1 VTILLKK
8 SAGGQ
13 SAGMRGGRQ
22 RKPPDMDMAPLIDCV
37 FLLLIFFMVATTFA
51 PLPGLRVKLPPPG
64 KPSTDKPKGLMMRIV
79 NPEGGKP
86 DGVMVL
92 NDEIV
97 GMDEVLGKFLNAPVQ
112 MREMLVIQS
121 ERQVRHEQI
130 VQIMDFAKRAGID
143 SIGFAMVARGP

>member
-1 VTILLKK
+1 MLKK
-8 SAGGQ
+8 SAGGETG
-13 SAGMRGGRQ
+13 GMRGARE

-64 KPSTDKPKGLMMRIV
+64 KPSTDKPKGLLMRIV
-79 NPEGGKP
+79 NPEPGQSE
-86 DGVMVL
+86 GVMVL

-97 GMDEVLGKFLNAPVQ
+97 SMNEVLGKFLNAPAH
-112 MREMLVIQS
+112 MKDMLVIQA
-121 ERQVRHEQI
+121 ERQVLHEQI

-143 SIGFAMVARGP
+143 KIGFAMVGRGP

>member
-1 VTILLKK
+1 MLKK
-8 SAGGQ
+8 QAGGQ
-13 SAGMRGGRQ
+13 SGGMRGGRL

-64 KPSTDKPKGLMMRIV
+64 KPSPDKPKGLMMRIV
-79 NPEGGKP
+79 NPDAGKQE
-86 DGVMVL
+86 GVMVL

-97 GMDEVLGKFLNAPVQ
+97 GMNEVLGKFLNAPVH
-112 MREMLVIQS
+112 MRDMLIIQS

-130 VQIMDFAKRAGID
+130 VQVMDFAKRAGID
-143 SIGFAMVARGP
+143 KIGFAMVSRGP